1 MKAYEAE
8 PTVKGA
14 LPAILTT
21 ASNAG
26 STPFGSGYLF
36 SHNIG
41 IPWRPGHPSGSKQFI
56 YQLSD
61 GCVKEINAIEEKL
74 EQPSA

>member
-41 IPWRPGHPSGSKQFI
+41 NPGDQGTHQAPNNLFI
-56 YQLSD
+56 SL
-61 GCVKEINAIEEKL
+61 VMVA
-74 EQPSA
+74 